1 MKKVYN
7 KSERN
12 YVHTLQEGD
21 KFVTYRLK
29 PKSELLV
36 PDDVAKIW
44 LRSHEIME
52 MGSQDSEKDKEIAR
66 LKAQL
71 VELKGDEVHEMS
83 LEELRAKAKSL
94 KIKGYATAKAETL
107 KRKIAEAEM
116 LLASE

>member
-1 MKKVYN
+1 MRKVYN

-36 PDDVAKIW
+36 PDEVAKIW
-44 LRSHEIME
+44 LRSSEIME
-52 MGSQDSEKDKEIAR
+52 TGAQNDEKDKEIAR
-66 LKAQL
+66 LKA
-71 VELKGDEVHEMS
+71 ELAEAKGEEVHEMS
-83 LEELRAKAKSL
+83 LDELRAKAKAL
-94 KIKGYATAKAETL
+94 KIKGYANAKAETL
-107 KRKIAEAEM
+107 KRKIAEAET

>member
-12 YVHTLQEGD
+12 YVHTVQDGD
-21 KFVTYRLK
+21 KFITYRLK
-29 PKSELLV
+29 PKSDLLV

-44 LRSHEIME
+44 LRSHEVME
-52 MGSQDSEKDKEIAR
+52 MGVQDDDKDKVIAE

-71 VELKGDEVHEMS
+71 AEKEEKEEES
-83 LEELRAKAKSL
+83 LEALRARAKEL
-94 KIKGYATAKAETL
+94 KIKGYANAKAETL
-107 KRKIAEAEM
+107 KKKIAEAET